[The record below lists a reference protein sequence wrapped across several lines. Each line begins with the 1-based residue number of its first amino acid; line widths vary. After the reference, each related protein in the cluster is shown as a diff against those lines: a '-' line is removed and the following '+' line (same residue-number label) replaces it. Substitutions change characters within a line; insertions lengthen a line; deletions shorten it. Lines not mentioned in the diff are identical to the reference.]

1 MKNIRL
7 INKTTQ
13 AIIES
18 STTNTSKVLYSVPYG
33 QYSIFVTED
42 GFEDYNNNI
51 VVDSATETFNIS
63 MAIKNSEDYIM
74 LKNYNIKANDPAFD
88 NSSAIL
94 KAEEDALARGK
105 NKTLVIPKGVY
116 YISPNLK
123 LKSGV
128 NVIGEGA
135 RESELRIMPTAK
147 NFWCIIHLDNAQ
159 DISIKNIKISSNHVE
174 RRRLGNIGDLHTN
187 PQIGISMGTVTR
199 NIFVDNVGMDTNG
212 VWIISAHAGG
222 AHSRNIHITNSDI
235 KWTMG
240 FATPDKPFVE
250 GVTVDNTLI
259 YFDSIGYSFVGN
271 TVTTETGAANMTG
284 IEAHGADGLVEDN
297 TFIGVRT
304 GTIPWNRVNDE
315 DKGKPNNIV
324 IRKNKFLN
332 VLNGADIGLSPSR
345 NFDGLEF
352 TDNEILLK
360 PEAFPGATFSRGII
374 LGVWNAIN
382 GEESNNF
389 TIARNRI
396 SSTNYQLPHADSN
409 AYYNYYG
416 IGIGSGVYNNL
427 NIYDNIVENVPSFGL
442 LVHNE
447 VDKSVK
453 INSGFI
459 QGNTFKDTSKSLTN
473 KGDVKLSA
481 IRITERATVNTN
493 GLTLGV
499 NNIYDTRSET
509 STWYDFPTNMPIRPN
524 FSKQNIVETKLKL
537 TGTIVYDTRTS
548 SPTFSMNSS
557 NAYLQSFS
565 RAVSGNTKYFVE
577 TNYPGDLWVS
587 NSMSS
592 PTQMKLSEGVSD
604 VVTTTTS
611 GSIVI
616 SGRPAKDMDG
626 KPHSDNVTLLENTTY
641 YFVIKQVD

>member
-18 STTNTSKVLYSVPYG
+18 STANTSKVLYSVPYG
-33 QYSIFVTED
+33 QYSILVTED

-51 VVDSATETFNIS
+51 VVDSETETFNIS
-63 MAIKNSEDYIM
+63 MAIKRSEDYIM
-74 LKNYNIKANDPAFD
+74 LKDYNIKANDPAFD

-159 DISIKNIKISSNHVE
+159 NISIKNIKISSNHVE

-284 IEAHGADGLVEDN
+284 IEAHGADGLVEGN

-332 VLNGADIGLSPSR
+332 VLNGADIGLSPNR

-442 LVHNE
+442 LIHNE
-447 VDKSVK
+447 VDKSIK

-473 KGDVKLSA
+473 KGAVKLSA

-548 SPTFSMNSS
+548 SPTFSMNGS

-577 TNYPGDLWVS
+577 TNFPGDLWVS

-592 PTQMKLSEGVSD
+592 PTQMKLAEGMSD
-604 VVTTTTS
+604 VVTTTAS

-616 SGRPAKDMDG
+616 SGRPARDMDG
-626 KPHSDNVTLLENTTY
+626 KTYDNNVTLLENTTY
-641 YFVIKQVD
+641 YFVIKRVD

>member
-7 INKTTQ
+7 INKITKEV
-13 AIIES
+13 IES
-18 STTNTSKVLYSVPYG
+18 STANTSKVLYSVPFG
-33 QYSIFVTED
+33 QYSISVTED
-42 GFEDYNNNI
+42 GLEDYNNNI
-51 VVDSATETFNIS
+51 VVDSVTETFDIT
-63 MAIKNSEDYIM
+63 MAAKNSEDYIM
-74 LKNYNIKANDPAFD
+74 LKNYNIKANDPSFD
-88 NSSAIL
+88 NTSAIL
-94 KAEEDALARGK
+94 KAEEDALARGE

-147 NFWCIIHLDNAQ
+147 NFWCILHLDFAQ
-159 DISIKNIKISSNHVE
+159 NISISNIKISSNHEE
-174 RRRLGNIGDLHTN
+174 RRRLGTLGDLATN
-187 PQIGISMGTVTR
+187 PQIGISMATLTK
-199 NIFVDNVGMDTNG
+199 NIFVDNVGIDTNG
-212 VWIISAHAGG
+212 VWVTAAHTGG
-222 AHSRNIHITNSDI
+222 THSRNIHITNSDI

-240 FATPDKPFVE
+240 FATPDKPFTE

-259 YFDSIGYSFVGN
+259 YFDSIGYSFTGN
-271 TVTTETGAANMTG
+271 TVTTETGYANMTG
-284 IEAHGADGLVEDN
+284 IEAHGADGLVENN

-304 GTIPWNRVNDE
+304 GSLPWNRVNDE
-315 DKGKPNNIV
+315 DKGKPNNII

-332 VLNGADIGLSPSR
+332 VLNGVDIGLSPTR

-352 TDNEILLK
+352 TDNIITLK
-360 PEAFPGATFSRGII
+360 PEAFPGAKFSRGIV

-389 TIARNRI
+389 TIARNHI
-396 SSTNYQLPHADSN
+396 SSTNYQLPHTDSN

-427 NIYDNIVENVPSFGL
+427 QIYDNVIENMPSFGI

-447 VDKSVK
+447 VAKTVK
-453 INSGFI
+453 INSGVI
-459 QGNTFKDTSKSLTN
+459 EGNTIKDVARSSTN
-473 KGDVKLSA
+473 KGSVKLNA
-481 IRITERATVNTN
+481 IRVTDRADIDTT
-493 GLTLGV
+493 GLSIGV

-509 STWYDFPTNMPIRPN
+509 STWYDEPTNMPVRSN

-548 SPTFSMNSS
+548 SPTFSMNGS
-557 NAYLQSFS
+557 NAYLQSFA

-577 TNYPGDLWVS
+577 TNFPGDLWVS

-592 PTQMKLSEGVSD
+592 PTQMKVLEGMSD
-604 VVTTTTS
+604 VVTTTAS

-626 KPHSDNVTLLENTTY
+626 QSFSNNVTLLENSTY